1 MRYGHV
7 GWVEFNAMRPAESM
21 ALAKALTELLKQED
35 QMRAALAGV
44 KVR

>member
-1 MRYGHV
+1 
-7 GWVEFNAMRPAESM
+7 M
-21 ALAKALTELLKQED
+21 ALAKGLTELLKQED